1 MKNMID
7 YLVLYKNAKL
17 KTKDGIGTL
26 NSINFHENKCII
38 DYGERLITYSLL
50 YEDLEFTP
58 IKLIL
63 REKMTIDECREIAT
77 LLFEDD
83 DYLQI
88 MYEKTNNNPDGENTL
103 YTYLAEHKSHFISNI
118 TLVKGEPEI
127 WKYMLSINF
136 DLFGLIRKNLAI
148 LETNL

>member
-1 MKNMID
+1 MID

-88 MYEKTNNNPDGENTL
+88 MYENTNNNPDGENTL
-103 YTYLAEHKSHFISNI
+103 YTYLVEHKSLFISTI
-118 TLVKGEPEI
+118 RLVKGEPDI